1 MGRHIVVL
9 KMICSL
15 GHCECKW
22 YTVHNLSQRRLTADW
37 LAPWESDCS
46 RMHTKV
52 FSNWLPSY
60 IKATWPVLEIFK
72 MAGYFPDSPHMIS
85 CIRNNTTCCV
95 IGDTGACCNGCGWD
109 CCICCGGCTWCWCI
123 SWGCGCSA
131 GCGVVAVCIATGDVL
146 TAGSASTAV
155 GGADVE
161 LLVSSLTIV
170 AADEMLPTLTDSAG
184 FSGLFSLLLLKQK
197 QNELRLLASL
207 VLESNCT
214 GAIICK
220 GHA

>member
-1 MGRHIVVL
+1 M
-9 KMICSL
+9 
-15 GHCECKW
+15 
-22 YTVHNLSQRRLTADW
+22 
-37 LAPWESDCS
+37 
-46 RMHTKV
+46 
-52 FSNWLPSY
+52 
-60 IKATWPVLEIFK
+60 
-72 MAGYFPDSPHMIS
+72 
-85 CIRNNTTCCV
+85 
-95 IGDTGACCNGCGWD
+95 
-109 CCICCGGCTWCWCI
+109 
-123 SWGCGCSA
+123 
-131 GCGVVAVCIATGDVL
+131 
-146 TAGSASTAV
+146 